1 MEGKPGVSV
10 GGAVDQ
16 GMDPELQQKQGW
28 GTKAKVRTWQ
38 SDGMQQSEGQGRSQP
53 HGSMEGQDKELKVL
67 RAGARSGA
75 EQPRR
80 RIIGATKEPWYSNR
94 EQG

>member
-1 MEGKPGVSV
+1 MAKQCSSLKGKA
-10 GGAVDQ
+10 GA
-16 GMDPELQQKQGW
+16 
-28 GTKAKVRTWQ
+28 
-38 SDGMQQSEGQGRSQP
+38 

-80 RIIGATKEPWYSNR
+80 RRIGATKEPW
-94 EQG
+94 